1 MKESKLKEKGILY
14 IVATPIG
21 NLEDITI
28 RAINILKEVD
38 CIAAEDTRHTLKL
51 LNHLKISK
59 PLISYHR
66 HNEETKSDILLEK
79 LKNGENIALVSDAGT
94 PGICD
99 PGEEIICK
107 CIEEKI
113 KIVPIPG
120 ACAIVNA
127 LICSGLDTKKFLFLG
142 FLSINKKIRKDELE
156 KIKNSQETIIIYE
169 APHKLKETLKDLSNI
184 LENRKIIIA
193 RELTKIHEEFVR
205 GTAKE
210 LLETFQEVKG
220 EMVLIIEK
228 NQAKIKTNEEI
239 LANLTLKEHYNYYA
253 EKGFEKKEIIKK
265 IAKDRNLPKNEIYQ
279 KFI

>member
-1 MKESKLKEKGILY
+1 MKESNLKEKGILY

-51 LNHLKISK
+51 LNHLEISK

-142 FLSINKKIRKDELE
+142 FL
-156 KIKNSQETIIIYE
+156 
-169 APHKLKETLKDLSNI
+169 
-184 LENRKIIIA
+184 
-193 RELTKIHEEFVR
+193 
-205 GTAKE
+205 
-210 LLETFQEVKG
+210 
-220 EMVLIIEK
+220 
-228 NQAKIKTNEEI
+228 
-239 LANLTLKEHYNYYA
+239 
-253 EKGFEKKEIIKK
+253 
-265 IAKDRNLPKNEIYQ
+265 
-279 KFI
+279 